1 MARLPRGFAGER
13 RTEHFS
19 FQLTPSE
26 RDHLERLAEARGML
40 RAELVRSYLPLPAA
54 NDDPRRRPEPE
65 KIAVVNALSRI
76 GNNLN
81 QLTKLANQ
89 SGRLPEE
96 HALRELSA
104 ELKDA
109 FRRVV

>member
-1 MARLPRGFAGER
+1 M
-13 RTEHFS
+13 
-19 FQLTPSE
+19 
-26 RDHLERLAEARGML
+26 
-40 RAELVRSYLPLPAA
+40 
-54 NDDPRRRPEPE
+54 
-65 KIAVVNALSRI
+65 VNALSRI